1 MLSRLWQWARGNDT
15 KPATKVTSKTTAHVA
30 PPAAP
35 PALPPREEPFLAQLA
50 RDLPPVS
57 QVAAEHEPQITE
69 LVMQVVTFVT
79 QKKLDPPVVPALVPR
94 VLAIVG
100 EPEVDLQRLTHVVQ
114 QDLAISAKL
123 LSVANS
129 PLFGGA
135 DIKTVRQAIAHLG
148 SEQVAQVAIGLACKS
163 SMESDKPEGPF
174 AARWQRLFQH
184 GMTCALAAA
193 QLAGKPDRAAQEAAF
208 LGGLFH
214 DVSKAVAL
222 RAVEALIDAGKLTP
236 PDELVLDEALQR
248 IHAYP
253 GDEFFQKWTL
263 PEPLMQLCAQ
273 HHQLDD
279 LEGAPPTFYWVTLTS
294 SFDALLIGPDASRR
308 DALHEARLSAE
319 RLGLSEAALRTAFA
333 DTRALGEKAAR
344 MFGV

>member
-1 MLSRLWQWARGNDT
+1 MLSRLWQWARGDS
-15 KPATKVTSKTTAHVA
+15 KPAPQGTPSGIVPS
-30 PPAAP
+30 AP
-35 PALPPREEPFLAQLA
+35 PALPPREEPFFTQLA
-50 RDLPPVS
+50 RELPL
-57 QVAAEHEPQITE
+57 AAEILPEHEPQITD

-129 PLFGGA
+129 PLFGGGA

-148 SEQVAQVAIGLACKS
+148 SEQVAQVAIGLACRS
-163 SMESDKPEGPF
+163 SMESDKRDGVF
-174 AARWQRLFQH
+174 ASRWQRLFQH

-193 QLAGKPDRAAQEAAF
+193 QLTGKQDRAAQEAAF

-222 RAVEALIDAGKLTP
+222 RAVEALIDAGKLALP
-236 PDELVLDEALQR
+236 AELVLDEALQR

-263 PEPLMQLCAQ
+263 PEPLMQLCTQ
-273 HHQLDD
+273 HHQLEE
-279 LEGAPPTFYWVTLTS
+279 LEGAPLTLYRVTLTS
-294 SFDALLIGPDASRR
+294 SFDALLSGTDASRR
-308 DALHEARLSAE
+308 DALHEARISAE
-319 RLGLSEAALRTAFA
+319 RLGLSDAALRAA
-333 DTRALGEKAAR
+333 YANTRALGDKATR
-344 MFGV
+344 MFGT